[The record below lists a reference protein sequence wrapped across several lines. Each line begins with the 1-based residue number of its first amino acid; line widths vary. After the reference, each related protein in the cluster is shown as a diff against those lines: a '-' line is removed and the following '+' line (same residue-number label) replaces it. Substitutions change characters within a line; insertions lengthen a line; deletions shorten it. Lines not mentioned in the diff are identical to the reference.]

1 MPVIAQAVDIYRD
14 LATESCIRTSLDL
27 ESNVTA
33 FDRFVVLLKALR
45 RSHLFFNSYPLVLLI
60 NS

>member
-1 MPVIAQAVDIYRD
+1 
-14 LATESCIRTSLDL
+14 LDL
-27 ESNVTA
+27 ENNVTA

-60 NS
+60 DS